1 MHPSLSAAFVL
12 TCLAV
17 NGREKV
23 VPVSNLGYGGVAQKV
38 ALLADASGRK
48 IVPLKRRTV
57 VSTNEGARGMWSQL
71 HAPPTVL

>member
-1 MHPSLSAAFVL
+1 
-12 TCLAV
+12 V

-23 VPVSNLGYGGVAQKV
+23 VPVSNLGHGGVASKV

-57 VSTNEGARGMWSQL
+57 VSATESPRGMWSQL
-71 HAPPTVL
+71 HADPTVL